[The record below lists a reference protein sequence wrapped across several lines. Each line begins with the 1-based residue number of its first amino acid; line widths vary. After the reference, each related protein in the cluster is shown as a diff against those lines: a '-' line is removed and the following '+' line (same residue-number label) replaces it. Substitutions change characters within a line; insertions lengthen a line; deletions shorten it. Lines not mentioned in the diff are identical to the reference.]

1 MLAFSLVCVC
11 VPVLAHRWCLSIT
24 VSLLRPPSLPLS
36 VSVCRL
42 IQLAAARGN
51 FSLAPQK
58 LVSQALIVAPSLC
71 ISP

>member
-1 MLAFSLVCVC
+1 MYTLAFGFVCV
-11 VPVLAHRWCLSIT
+11 LSHRWCLNIS
-24 VSLLRPPSLPLS
+24 VSVLRSLPPSLCFRLC
-36 VSVCRL
+36 VCRL